1 MSGWRIEE
9 SAGGVTFTVRVI
21 PRSSRS
27 QVAGVKGDA
36 LRVKL
41 TAPPVE
47 GAANEAL
54 IGFLAE
60 RLGVR
65 KSAVSIISGEK
76 NRSKTVRVDGVT
88 RERVEKVLL
97 TDARLTSDA
106 IGLYLC

>member
-1 MSGWRIEE
+1 MSGWKIDEM
-9 SAGGVTFTVRVI
+9 AGGVTFAVRVI
-21 PRSSRS
+21 PRSSRN
-27 QVAGVKGDA
+27 QIAGVQGDA

-65 KSAVSIISGEK
+65 KSAVSIISGER

-88 RERVEKVLL
+88 REGVERVLL
-97 TDARLTSDA
+97 TGDLV
-106 IGLYLC
+106 

>member
-1 MSGWRIEE
+1 MSGWKIDEM
-9 SAGGVTFTVRVI
+9 AGGVTFAVRVI
-21 PRSSRS
+21 PRSSRN
-27 QVAGVKGDA
+27 QIAGVQGDA

-41 TAPPVE
+41 AAPPVE

-65 KSAVSIISGEK
+65 KSAVSIISGER

-88 RERVEKVLL
+88 RERVERVLL
-97 TDARLTSDA
+97 TGDLV
-106 IGLYLC
+106 